1 MGTELRSILKMG
13 IPLVYLTWS
22 HPEFLL
28 EHTGQIL
35 RILESQGIGN
45 LRNGTIC
52 KTMNLL
58 WVLPTSKK

>member
-1 MGTELRSILKMG
+1 MLRNSILD
-13 IPLVYLTWS
+13 LTTDLLDYTAICQNAAT
-22 HPEFLL
+22 PEFLL

-45 LRNGTIC
+45 LRNWTIC

-58 WVLPTSKK
+58 EFT